1 MEARRTSA
9 WRGDYEVKEG
19 DRSVATFARSSWRGG
34 GVLNVDGRPYEVRSN
49 PWATS
54 YTMVDTE
61 GVLVAS
67 AARVGRKDWTVESGG
82 TTHHFHR
89 ASLWRS
95 EEQLQVG
102 GQPTGSIRR
111 TSLWKGDASADL
123 PGLPPL
129 VALFALAVVLTTWDL
144 AAAAS

>member
-1 MEARRTSA
+1 
-9 WRGDYEVKEG
+9 
-19 DRSVATFARSSWRGG
+19 
-34 GVLNVDGRPYEVRSN
+34 
-49 PWATS
+49 
-54 YTMVDTE
+54 MVDPE

-67 AARVGRKDWTVESGG
+67 AARLGRKEWTVEAGA
-82 TTHHFHR
+82 TTYQFRR

-95 EEQLQVG
+95 EEQLRVG

-111 TSLWKGDASADL
+111 TSLWKGDATADL
-123 PGLPPL
+123 PGMPPL